1 VAVPRPGSSKG
12 LCPHGN
18 VRATH
23 KMARAI
29 GANPLRLCFHGALPT
44 ARVPGVK
51 NRTGV
56 RDWQTQ
62 GDSTLRKKNGVSRR
76 ARRRSRGCA
85 RTLLVSFAEVDRR
98 SWLREA
104 LSPIRSLSKEGR
116 GTRWTGAWPTDV
128 INRSKWRPLFQ
139 AAFTFRT
146 KFSTAKLRVVERA
159 VGDKK
164 TDSRQAGCATPR
176 KAGPGCPQGRFGTR
190 GGALAGQIHGA
201 QDAQSPLERAAEEQR
216 ISRRKKTL
224 WTGKSFVV
232 SRRRGG
238 SGLGEP
244 LRIGP
249 TCTAKRHAPVSKRG
263 SRQGRQKQ
271 VVACVGSVQQAPT
284 VRRRSAEA
292 TSARRETRR
301 SPVFGGRHPTE
312 EHARR
317 RVGDDEPERGGY
329 GCSLTECREAETAQT
344 YLDLV
349 PRVCCKAARRCGT

>member
-1 VAVPRPGSSKG
+1 MLGCLRRRGARKKPKRLRALRFRTVGPWLYLGLGRRKVSTARLNVAQ
-12 LCPHGN
+12 H
-18 VRATH
+18 AH

-85 RTLLVSFAEVDRR
+85 RTLFVSFAEVDRR

-146 KFSTAKLRVVERA
+146 KLFAAKLRVAERA

-176 KAGPGCPQGRFGTR
+176 WA
-190 GGALAGQIHGA
+190 
-201 QDAQSPLERAAEEQR
+201 
-216 ISRRKKTL
+216 
-224 WTGKSFVV
+224 
-232 SRRRGG
+232 
-238 SGLGEP
+238 
-244 LRIGP
+244 
-249 TCTAKRHAPVSKRG
+249 
-263 SRQGRQKQ
+263 
-271 VVACVGSVQQAPT
+271 GSVVLP
-284 VRRRSAEA
+284 
-292 TSARRETRR
+292 
-301 SPVFGGRHPTE
+301 
-312 EHARR
+312 
-317 RVGDDEPERGGY
+317 
-329 GCSLTECREAETAQT
+329 
-344 YLDLV
+344 
-349 PRVCCKAARRCGT
+349 